1 MPANRAERPTGSARA
16 ARAARSAGSTSSANS
31 VRPAGSDPPAGPVR
45 PVGSPGEEPR
55 LAVSGPVRSRLHRTL
70 ALVLP
75 VPVVGLVLLLASGHL
90 TLPLDRVVT
99 IEAKMASKR
108 DFFEDPGVRRI
119 LMEHG
124 FRVHITN
131 MGSRDIA
138 TQDVAGYDVVFPS
151 GQPAADLITRERAK
165 AGHPV
170 LTYRPFVSPIVLAT
184 YREYAETLRDAGIAE
199 PQRGGAS
206 APLYYTLDMD
216 KFLQQTRQGKR
227 WKDLG
232 IKKHGVDNGNK
243 ILAQTSD
250 VCDSNSGGT
259 YLGLVSFVWHGNDAP
274 NSGKEA
280 DKYARDIKD
289 LLIEQGLPGSERAE
303 TYLSVDGKSIAPISV
318 IYEHQYLAHQI
329 RYEATHGKPDDGRV
343 LLYPSTRFVTEPQL
357 VALSDDG
364 ERLGELVLEEPE
376 LQHKAMELGFRVRDA
391 TSDSTSAQ
399 LAAFLAD
406 RGIQVPVTSADDTK
420 AVLPRLPLLERM
432 IQAVGECPPSQ
443 KGAQ

>member
-1 MPANRAERPTGSARA
+1 MPANRARRPARTAGPAGTVGPARA
-16 ARAARSAGSTSSANS
+16 TG
-31 VRPAGSDPPAGPVR
+31 PAPPPEPVR
-45 PVGSPGEEPR
+45 PSASPAGEPR
-55 LAVSGPVRSRLHRTL
+55 LAVGGPVRSRLRRTL
-70 ALVLP
+70 ALALP
-75 VPVVGLVLLLASGHL
+75 VPVIGLVLLLASGHL

-99 IEAKMASKR
+99 IDAKMASKR
-108 DFFEDPGVRRI
+108 DFFEDPEVRRI

-124 FRVHITN
+124 FRVNITR

-138 TQDVAGYDVVFPS
+138 TQDVEGYDVVFPS

-165 AGHPV
+165 AGRPV

-184 YREYAETLRDAGIAE
+184 YREYAETLDDVGIAE
-199 PQRGGAS
+199 PQPGGAVR
-206 APLYYTLDMD
+206 PLYYTLHMD
-216 KFLQQTRQGKR
+216 KFLKQTKEGKR

-232 IKKHGVDNGNK
+232 IEKHGVQNGNK
-243 ILAQTSD
+243 VLAQTSD

-259 YLGLVSFVWHGNDAP
+259 YLGLVSFVWHHNDAP

-280 DKYARDIKD
+280 DVYARAVKD

-318 IYEHQYLAHQI
+318 IYEHQFLAHQI
-329 RYEATHGKPDDGRV
+329 RYEAAHGKPDNGRV

-357 VALSDDG
+357 VALTGDG
-364 ERLGELVLEEPE
+364 ERLGELITNDPE

-391 TSDSTSAQ
+391 TSGSTSDQ
-399 LAAFLAD
+399 LAAFLAE

-432 IQAVGECPPSQ
+432 IQTVGECPPSQ
-443 KGAQ
+443 KDTK

>member
-1 MPANRAERPTGSARA
+1 
-16 ARAARSAGSTSSANS
+16 
-31 VRPAGSDPPAGPVR
+31 
-45 PVGSPGEEPR
+45 
-55 LAVSGPVRSRLHRTL
+55 
-70 ALVLP
+70 
-75 VPVVGLVLLLASGHL
+75 
-90 TLPLDRVVT
+90 
-99 IEAKMASKR
+99 MASKR